1 MEIVRDFASFF
12 LCVPS
17 SRSSTTATAT
27 NRPIVPLSP
36 VSLRERMIDGRIWVG
51 ITSRVCTVCPYEMG
65 WQQNLSLD
73 TTQPGLG
80 VRSVFGFFFP
90 FSSFASPDRVDPS
103 DTACLRW

>member
-1 MEIVRDFASFF
+1 VCAVVAFVDDGDGDEPTD
-12 LCVPS
+12 
-17 SRSSTTATAT
+17 RSLIPGVAAGEDDRWT
-27 NRPIVPLSP
+27 NLGWDNV
-36 VSLRERMIDGRIWVG
+36 V
-51 ITSRVCTVCPYEMG
+51 VCTVCPYEMG